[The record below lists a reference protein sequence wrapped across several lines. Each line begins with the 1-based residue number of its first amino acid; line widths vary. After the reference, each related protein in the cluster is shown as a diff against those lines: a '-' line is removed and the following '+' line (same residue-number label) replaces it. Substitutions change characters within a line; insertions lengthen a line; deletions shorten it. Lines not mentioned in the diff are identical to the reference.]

1 MRIVIDMQGLQAS
14 NSKRGIGRYI
24 LNFVKSFVQQNKD
37 NNIILLCNGML
48 QESVG
53 AIKDEFFEHVDD
65 ISFRVWYSTPGVSYI
80 NIENK
85 SKIEIAER
93 IRENYIS
100 RLEPDLVILTSLFE
114 GLVDDAVTS
123 INTYEKPVKT
133 AVILYDLIPL
143 IHENIY
149 LENPV
154 VKDWYL
160 KKIVNLKRADFVLS
174 ISQSSGKE
182 AVDYLHFDAN
192 KVFNISTAASSF
204 FEKHVY
210 SEGDINDWKIKF
222 NITRKYILYTGG
234 IDFRKNIERLIEAYA
249 LLSFVQ
255 RKDYQLAIVCSITE
269 QDLTRL
275 KKLCKKVGLN
285 HDEVIFTGYIS
296 EEDLLIF
303 YNLCE
308 FFVFPS
314 WHEGFGLPILEAM
327 QCGKAVI
334 GGKYSSIP
342 EVINN
347 KQALFDPY
355 DIADI
360 CSSMSNLINDN
371 CFREELEKHSSK
383 QCEFFS
389 WEQTANLAWAA
400 INNNI
405 NSTKLNATAFVES
418 NRTLKKLA
426 YFSPLPPMKSGIAHY
441 SAELL
446 RELTAFYHID
456 LITISGEEINDPFL
470 HSVCGIQTIEWFKAN
485 AETYDRI
492 VYHFGNSSFHW
503 HMFELLRNY
512 PGVVV
517 LHDYF
522 LSGIVAHMD
531 LHLHHTINGWE
542 KELFKSSGW
551 PAVSMR
557 YKSEDT
563 ADVIYKYPCNISV
576 LQNSLGVITHS
587 EYSRQLAIKEYGA
600 SSLPKWETIPLLRI
614 PAKNFSK
621 ADSRKVLG
629 LDSEALIV
637 CSFGLMGPTKL
648 NKELIQAW
656 IDSPLSKDSKCC
668 LVFAGEKPG
677 DRYGTIIDKLINNCK
692 CNIRVTGWLSNEEY
706 SHWLS
711 AADIGV
717 QLRSNSRG
725 ESSAAVLDCMNYGL
739 ATIVNANGS
748 MAELK
753 RDCVEMLPDSFDNEE
768 LVQALSKLY
777 TDPSYRS
784 KISNSAFAELR
795 KYYHPRVCAEKYVS
809 AIEDFYR
816 KPSPQPHH
824 IIHAVTKL
832 LGSNDNDCLSVC
844 ESIAKNFV
852 PTPRKKK
859 LFVDISE
866 LIQRDAKSG
875 IQRVVREVISSLL
888 TESPSDYNV
897 ELVYATNESEGFFNA
912 RKYGCKLL
920 NIPANWAE
928 DNPIDY
934 YEGDV
939 FLGLDLQPEIVK
951 SQYKKLK
958 EMQNGGVH
966 ISYVVYDLLPVNQPQ
981 HFFPG
986 AKEAY
991 NEWFSRITTFDS
1003 AICISNTVANELRE
1017 WVAENEP
1024 DNLKHLS
1031 IDFFHLGANPA
1042 VKPSAHKNN
1051 DDLYNAI
1058 SSLKNKNTFL
1068 VVSTIEPRKQHAEIL
1083 KAFEQ
1088 LWLDNLDV
1096 NLVFVGKE
1104 GWMVEGLVN
1113 KIKNHPQLNKLFFW
1127 FSGID
1132 DNLLAEIYEMSS
1144 CLICA
1149 STGEGFGLPI
1159 IEAAQHNLP
1168 VIARDI
1174 PVFREVGGD
1183 AVYYFSGNSSQIA
1196 VAIKEWILL
1205 KENHKIPKIEN
1216 LNWLTWSQ
1224 STKQLINAV
1233 LKNVQQL
1240 NGE

>member
-24 LNFVKSFVQQNKD
+24 LNFIKNFIKQNKD
-37 NNIILLCNGML
+37 NDIILLCNGML
-48 QESVG
+48 QDSIGV
-53 AIKDEFFEHVDD
+53 IKDEFFEHVDST
-65 ISFRVWYSTPGVSYI
+65 SFRVWHAMPGVSYI

-85 SKIEIAER
+85 SKIEVAER
-93 IRENYIS
+93 IREDYIA

-143 IHENIY
+143 IHSEIY

-160 KKIVNLKRADFVLS
+160 KKISNLKRADFLLS
-174 ISQSSGKE
+174 ISHSSGKE
-182 AVDYLHFDAN
+182 AVDYLHFSAD

-204 FEKHVY
+204 FEKRVY
-210 SEGDINDWKIKF
+210 LESEIQDWKTKF
-222 NITRKYILYTGG
+222 SITRKYILYTGG

-249 LLSFVQ
+249 LLSLSQ

-275 KKLCKKVGLN
+275 KNLCKKLGLN
-285 HDEVIFTGYIS
+285 NDEVIFTGYIS
-296 EEDLLIF
+296 EEDLLAF

-327 QCGKAVI
+327 HCGKAVI

-347 KQALFDPY
+347 EQALFDPY
-355 DIADI
+355 DITSI
-360 CSSMSNLINDN
+360 CSSLSKLINDHA
-371 CFREELEKHSSK
+371 FRSELEKHSSK
-383 QCEFFS
+383 QCEYFS
-389 WEQTANLAWAA
+389 WEQTSNLAWTA

-405 NSTKLNATAFVES
+405 NSTKLNAAAFVPGNEK
-418 NRTLKKLA
+418 LKKIA

-446 RELTAFYHID
+446 RELSTFYHID
-456 LITISGEEINDPFL
+456 LIMISGEETHDPFL
-470 HSVCGIQTIEWFKAN
+470 HSVCGIKSIEWFKEN

-503 HMFELLRNY
+503 HMFDLLKNY

-531 LHLHHTINGWE
+531 LHLHHTVNGWE
-542 KELFKSSGW
+542 KELFKSGGW

-557 YKSEDT
+557 YNAADT
-563 ADVIYKYPCNISV
+563 ADVVYKYPCNISV
-576 LQNSLGVITHS
+576 LQNSLGIITHS
-587 EYSRQLAIKEYGA
+587 EYSRQLAINEYGA
-600 SSLPKWETIPLLRI
+600 GALPKWETIPLLRI
-614 PAKNFSK
+614 PANNFNK
-621 ADSRKVLG
+621 ADSRKKLG
-629 LDSEALIV
+629 IDSDTLVV

-648 NKELIQAW
+648 NKELIKAW
-656 IDSPLSKDSKCC
+656 IDSPLSKDNKCH

-677 DRYGTIIDKLINNCK
+677 DLYGSIIDKLINKCK

-706 SHWLS
+706 NHWLS

-748 MAELK
+748 MAELNH
-753 RDCVEMLPDSFDNEE
+753 DCVEMLPDNFGNEM

-777 TDPSYRS
+777 NDPAYRS
-784 KISNSAFAELR
+784 KISKSASVELR
-795 KYYHPRVCAEKYVS
+795 KHYHPRSCAERYVS
-809 AIEDFYR
+809 VIEGFYS
-816 KPSPQPHH
+816 KPSPQPHDL
-824 IIHAVTKL
+824 IRTITNF
-832 LGSNDNDCLSVC
+832 LGSDDNDYIRVC
-844 ESIAKNFV
+844 KSLAKNFE
-852 PTPRKKK
+852 PIPRKRK
-859 LFVDISE
+859 LFIDISE

-875 IQRVVREVISSLL
+875 IQRVVREVINNLL
-888 TESPSDYNV
+888 IKSPKDYNV
-897 ELVYATNESEGFFNA
+897 ELVYATNDSDGFFNA
-912 RKYGCKLL
+912 RKYGCKIL
-920 NIPANWAE
+920 NIPDHWAE

-934 YEGDV
+934 YPGDV
-939 FLGLDLQPEIVK
+939 FLGLDLQPEIVR

-958 EMQNGGVH
+958 EMHNDGVH

-986 AKEAY
+986 AKETY
-991 NEWFSRITTFDS
+991 NEWFSKITSFNS
-1003 AICISNTVANELRE
+1003 VVCISNTVANELRA
-1017 WVAENEP
+1017 WVAENAP
-1024 DNLKHLS
+1024 NNSKRLS
-1031 IDFFHLGANPA
+1031 IDYFHLGANPA
-1042 VKPSAHKNN
+1042 VRTSANKDS
-1051 DDLYNAI
+1051 DDLDNLI

-1088 LWLDNLDV
+1088 LWLENLDV

-1104 GWMVEGLVN
+1104 GWMVEELVS
-1113 KIKNHPQLNKLFFW
+1113 KIKNHPQLDKHFFW

-1132 DNLLAEIYEMSS
+1132 DNLLAEIYEIST

-1168 VIARDI
+1168 VLARDI

-1183 AVYYFSGNSSQIA
+1183 AVHYFAGESLEIA
-1196 VAIKEWILL
+1196 AAIKEWISL

-1224 STKQLINAV
+1224 STEQLINAV
-1233 LKNVQQL
+1233 LRNVQQI